1 MDEPYVAATCTQGT
15 TRRRLT
21 VVVLVPLLAVDI
33 ACPRLFVEENESTA
47 AAANNKDFSTLT
59 KTHTHDHILFELNP
73 AIFGFL
79 WVGRVGNS
87 DDGGSSSQ
95 IL

>member
-33 ACPRLFVEENESTA
+33 ACPRLFIEENESTA

-59 KTHTHDHILFELNP
+59 KTHTHDHI